1 MVKKNIRMMKM
12 DLFNPN
18 FDVWN
23 FIYILLIFVVLPI
36 LYLRLSY
43 WQIIWKLEEVARTI
57 DSYLASAENIVMKK
71 ISKTPSKELKES
83 VKHFL
88 EFFTIEPVKLDPYG
102 IISKFEHLINLAEER
117 YKYFVNQIAPDS
129 DQETKANIM
138 MGLSGAIS
146 LNFLSKVVKH
156 YLGLIK
162 KTKNL
167 QLGLI
172 FQLNIPFIERASK
185 ALLSG
190 TEALT
195 NGWPIGDSIG
205 NLIGASL
212 VEDGKLKEIEEDT
225 LLAKRKIGKKEVYII
240 RAKGPGGRIGKL
252 GKAVEKITK
261 KEKIAKIITID
272 AAVKLEGEETGSVA
286 EGIGVAI
293 GGIGVD
299 KAYIENIAV
308 KKKIPITTIIIKMS
322 EEEAIQPMKKEI
334 LASKE
339 KVLRLVEKEV
349 ANTKE
354 KGKIIV
360 VGVGN
365 SCGIG
370 NNKKEVEESEKKIKE
385 VIKILEERE
394 KKRTKNFLSKLQNN
408 SKLC

>member
-1 MVKKNIRMMKM
+1 MIKM

-18 FDVWN
+18 FDIWN
-23 FIYILLIFVVLPI
+23 LVYILLIFVVMPI

-43 WQIIWKLEEVARTI
+43 WQVVWRMEEVARTI
-57 DSYLASAENIVMKK
+57 DSYLANAEKIIVKK
-71 ISKTPSKELKES
+71 VSKTPSKELKES
-83 VKHFL
+83 IKHFL

-102 IISKFEHLINLAEER
+102 IVTKFEHISNLAEER
-117 YKYFVNQIAPDS
+117 YKYFVNQIAPKS
-129 DQETKANIM
+129 DAETKANIM

-146 LNFLSKVVKH
+146 LNFLSKIVKH

-162 KTKNL
+162 KTKNF

-172 FQLNIPFIERASK
+172 FQLNLPFIERASK
-185 ALLSG
+185 ALLYG

-195 NGWPIGDSIG
+195 NGWPIGDAIG

-212 VEDGKLKEIEEDT
+212 VEDDKLKEIEQDT
-225 LLAKRKIGKKEVYII
+225 LLARRKIKGKEVYII
-240 RAKGPGGRIGKL
+240 RSKGPGGRLGKL
-252 GKAVEKITK
+252 GKAVEKITN

-272 AAVKLEGEETGSVA
+272 AAVKLEGEQTGSVA

-308 KKKIPITTIIIKMS
+308 KKQIPITTIIVKMG

-334 LASKE
+334 LAAKE
-339 KVLRLVEKEV
+339 KVIKLVEEEIGR
-349 ANTKE
+349 TEE

-370 NNKKEVEESEKKIKE
+370 NNRKEVEESERKIKE
-385 VIKILEERE
+385 VIKIFEERE
-394 KKRTKNFLSKLQNN
+394 KKKSKFFEI
-408 SKLC
+408 

>member
-1 MVKKNIRMMKM
+1 MIKM

-18 FDVWN
+18 IDVWN
-23 FIYILLIFVVLPI
+23 IIYILLIFIVMPL

-43 WQIIWKLEEVARTI
+43 WQIIWKLEEVSRTI
-57 DSYLASAENIVMKK
+57 DSYLTNAEKIIVKK
-71 ISKTPSKELKES
+71 VSKNPSKELKES
-83 VKHFL
+83 IKHFL

-102 IISKFEHLINLAEER
+102 IISKFEHIANLAEER
-117 YKYFVNQIAPDS
+117 YKYFVNQIAPNTDT
-129 DQETKANIM
+129 ETKANIM

-146 LNFLSKVVKH
+146 LNFLSKLVKH
-156 YLGLIK
+156 YLGLVK
-162 KTKNL
+162 KTKNF
-167 QLGLI
+167 QLGLV

-185 ALLSG
+185 ALLYG

-195 NGWPIGDSIG
+195 NGWPIGDAIG

-212 VEDGKLKEIEEDT
+212 VEDGKLKEIEEGT
-225 LLAKRKIGKKEVYII
+225 LLGRRKMKGKEVYII
-240 RAKGPGGRIGKL
+240 RAKGPGGRLGKL

-261 KEKIAKIITID
+261 REKIAKIITID
-272 AAVKLEGEETGSVA
+272 AAVKLEGEETGSIA

-308 KKKIPITTIIIKMS
+308 KKKIPITTIIVKMS

-339 KVLRLVEKEV
+339 KVLKLVEEEV
-349 ANTKE
+349 ARTKE
-354 KGKIIV
+354 RGKIII

-370 NNKKEVEESEKKIKE
+370 NNKKEVEESEKKIRK
-385 VIKILEERE
+385 VIKIFEERE
-394 KKRTKNFLSKLQNN
+394 KKKPVWKI
-408 SKLC
+408 